1 MNGQPVSRRDFLK
14 LAARASLWLAGA
26 LGLAGLARFFS
37 FETGTPMPDEFDLG
51 PAEAFPDG
59 SRTLRPEVPAVVYK
73 RGGELTA
80 LSLTCTHLGCTVEA
94 EGEGFACPCH
104 GSRYDADGEVLAGP
118 AREPLRRLRLEV
130 TEEGMVKLFTDGG
143 LE

>member
-1 MNGQPVSRRDFLK
+1 MNGQSVSRRDFLR

-37 FETGTPMPDEFDLG
+37 FETETPAPAEFDLG

-59 SRTLRPEVPAVVYK
+59 SRTLRPEVPAVVYN

-80 LSLTCTHLGCTVEA
+80 YSLTCTHLGCTVEA
-94 EGEGFACPCH
+94 QGEGFACPCH
-104 GSRYDADGEVLAGP
+104 GSHYDRDGRVLNGP
-118 AREPLRRLRLEV
+118 ARDPLPRLRVEV
-130 TEEGMVKLFTDGG
+130 GEDGQVTLFTDGG
-143 LE
+143 SK